1 MIDSHCHLEMPEFD
15 SDLKDVLARMSENG
29 VTHAISIG
37 SLAQNERIE
46 KTIEIARS
54 HDNIYTTLGVHPKS
68 PYKDLRDVSELF
80 ENYYSKN
87 KRKVIAVGEIGLDY
101 FLPDAS
107 KEDFEKIKI
116 KQKELFERQLKLA
129 SENRLPVIVH
139 IRDAYEDAID
149 ILKEY
154 VKLPDGFFGGVIHC
168 FSSVERAVADE
179 FLKMGFFI
187 SFSGNITYKKN
198 DGLRAA
204 AKVIQDEKLLIET
217 DSPYLAPQSF
227 RGKRNEPSY
236 VRFVL
241 DTIAGEKGVERKRFN
256 GLTVQNTVNLFSL
269 ESVDGF
275 YPAVAYKIRNSVYIN
290 LTNKCTNRC
299 TFCPKYQGGKSNFCV
314 KGYNLELKKEP
325 SADEVI
331 SSVFRYYNFSEIVF
345 CGLGE
350 PTLRLE
356 TLKKVTKA
364 VKERK
369 REQAEI
375 PGAVSDFVNS
385 GGLKIRLD
393 TDGLANAVY
402 GRNIAAE
409 LEGLI
414 DSVSIS
420 LNAQNSALYNDICD
434 PRIIMGKGID
444 AYGSVLEF
452 IKESKKHIKNVT
464 VTAIDLPGVDVSF
477 IENLAKNLGV
487 NFKPRHY
494 NDVG

>member
-15 SDLKDVLARMSENG
+15 SDLKDVFVRMSEHG
-29 VTHAISIG
+29 VTHAVSIG

-46 KTIEIARS
+46 KTIEIAGL

-68 PYKDLRDVSELF
+68 PYNDLENISELF
-80 ENYYSKN
+80 EKYYSKN
-87 KRKVIAVGEIGLDY
+87 KKKIVAVGEIGLDY
-101 FLPDAS
+101 FLPDIP
-107 KEDFEKIKI
+107 KENFEIIKT
-116 KQKELFERQLKLA
+116 KQKELFKFQLGLA
-129 SENRLPVIVH
+129 SANMLPVIIH

-149 ILKEY
+149 ILKDY
-154 VKLPDGFFGGVIHC
+154 VKNPDGFYGGVIHC
-168 FSSVERAVADE
+168 YSSAERGISDE

-187 SFSGNITYKKN
+187 SFSGNITFKKN

-204 AKVIQDEKLLIET
+204 AKVIPDEKLLIET

-241 DTIAGEKGVERKRFN
+241 GTIAEEKGIERKKLDD
-256 GLTVQNTVNLFSL
+256 LTVQNTVNLFSL
-269 ESVDGF
+269 EGVGGF

-314 KGYNLELKKEP
+314 QGYNLELKKEP
-325 SADEVI
+325 DANEVI
-331 SSVFRYYNFSEIVF
+331 SSVFRYYNFKEVVF

-350 PTLRLE
+350 PTLRIE
-356 TLKKVTKA
+356 TLKDVAKS
-364 VKERK
+364 VKNI
-369 REQAEI
+369 ATGI
-375 PGAVSDFVNS
+375 
-385 GGLKIRLD
+385 KIRLD

-420 LNAQNSALYNDICD
+420 LNAQNGGLYNALCAPQIT
-434 PRIIMGKGID
+434 GKGKD
-444 AYGSVLEF
+444 AYTSVLEF
-452 IKESKKHIKNVT
+452 VKESKKHIKNVA
-464 VTAIDLPGVDVSF
+464 VSAIDLPGVDIAY
-477 IENLAKNLGV
+477 IENISKNLGV
-487 NFKPRHY
+487 DFKLRHY

>member
-29 VTHAISIG
+29 VTHAVSIG

-46 KTIEIARS
+46 KTIGIAGL

-68 PYKDLRDVSELF
+68 PYKDLEGISELF
-80 ENYYSKN
+80 GKYYSKN
-87 KRKVIAVGEIGLDY
+87 KKKIVAVGEIGLDY
-101 FLPDAS
+101 FLPGIS

-116 KQKELFERQLKLA
+116 KQKELFKFQLRLA
-129 SENRLPVIVH
+129 SANRLPVIVH
-139 IRDAYEDAID
+139 VRDAYEDAVD

-154 VKLPDGFFGGVIHC
+154 VKNPDGFFGGVIHC
-168 FSSVERAVADE
+168 FSSAERGIADE

-198 DGLRAA
+198 DGLMAVLRE
-204 AKVIQDEKLLIET
+204 IPDEKILIET
-217 DSPYLAPQSF
+217 DSPYLAPQYF

-241 DTIAGEKGVERKRFN
+241 ESAAGEKGVEREKLDY
-256 GLTVQNTVNLFSL
+256 LTVQNTVNLFSL
-269 ESVDGF
+269 EGVGGF
-275 YPAVAYKIRNSVYIN
+275 YPAVAYKIRNSVYVN

-299 TFCPKYQGGKSNFCV
+299 TFCPKYQGGKTNFCV

-325 SADEVI
+325 SAGEVV
-331 SSVFRYYNFSEIVF
+331 SSVFRYYNFNEIVF

-350 PTLRLE
+350 PTLRIE
-356 TLKKVTKA
+356 ILKEAAKA
-364 VKERK
+364 VKNI
-369 REQAEI
+369 A
-375 PGAVSDFVNS
+375 
-385 GGLKIRLD
+385 GGIKVRLD

-420 LNAQNSALYNDICD
+420 LNAQNSALYNAICG
-434 PRIIMGKGID
+434 PQLTGKGID
-444 AYGSVLEF
+444 AYASVLEF
-452 IKESKKHIKNVT
+452 VKESKKHIKNVA
-464 VTAIDLPGVDVSF
+464 VTAIDLPDVDIAY
-477 IENLAKNLGV
+477 IEELAKNLGV
-487 NFKPRHY
+487 DFKLRHY

>member
-1 MIDSHCHLEMPEFD
+1 MIDSHCHLEMSEFD
-15 SDLKDVLARMSENG
+15 SDFKEVLKRMSETG
-29 VTHAISIG
+29 VTHAVSIG

-46 KTIEIARS
+46 KTIEIIGL
-54 HDNIYTTLGVHPKS
+54 HDNIYTTLGIHPKS
-68 PYKDLRDVSELF
+68 PYPYKDMGGIPKLF
-80 ENYYSKN
+80 EKYYSKN
-87 KRKVIAVGEIGLDY
+87 RKKIVAIGEIGLDY
-101 FLPDAS
+101 FLPDIS
-107 KEDFEKIKI
+107 KVDFEKIRI
-116 KQKELFERQLKLA
+116 KQKELFKYQLELA
-129 SENRLPVIVH
+129 SVNRLPVIVH
-139 IRDAYEDAID
+139 IRDAYEDAAD

-154 VKLPDGFFGGVIHC
+154 VKNPDGFFGGVIHC
-168 FSSVERAVADE
+168 FSSVEPAVAGD

-204 AKVIQDEKLLIET
+204 AKEIPAEKILIET

-236 VRFVL
+236 IRFVL
-241 DTIAGEKGVERKRFN
+241 DTIAGEKGIERERLN

-269 ESVDGF
+269 KGVGGF
-275 YPAVAYKIRNSVYIN
+275 YPGVAYKIGNSVYIN

-314 KGYNLELKKEP
+314 QGYNLELKKEP
-325 SADEVI
+325 SVSEVI
-331 SSVFRYYNFSEIVF
+331 SSVFRYYNFDEVVF

-350 PTLRLE
+350 PTLRIE
-356 TLKKVTKA
+356 TLKKIAKA
-364 VKERK
+364 VK
-369 REQAEI
+369 AA
-375 PGAVSDFVNS
+375 GA
-385 GGLKIRLD
+385 GGIKVRLD

-402 GRNIAAE
+402 GRNISAE

-420 LNAQNSALYNDICD
+420 LNAQNSALYNSICD
-434 PRIIMGKGID
+434 PQIINKGID
-444 AYGSVLEF
+444 AYASVLEF
-452 IKESKKHIKNVT
+452 VKESKKHIENVT
-464 VTAIDLPGVDVSF
+464 VTAIDLPGVDITF

-487 NFKPRHY
+487 NFKLRHY